1 MGAEWSNQAVTPDD
15 RRVQDALDLIDC
27 MNEQQIVAVLQ
38 HIPGMQARTFKAR
51 LRLTYH
57 APIQRRE
64 RKARQ
69 RKVRRMLNG
78 VKDII
83 G

>member
-1 MGAEWSNQAVTPDD
+1 MTPDD

-27 MNEQQIVAVLQ
+27 MNEQQIVRMLQ

-57 APIQRRE
+57 APIQRVQ

-69 RKVRRMLNG
+69 RRTQRMLRG
-78 VKDII
+78 VKDIM
-83 G
+83 GK